1 MSSTPAPSSLTGLLV
16 GVVASALMASMGLLQ
31 YGETRIRVEAA
42 AVAGELR
49 TVAEAALAYEASTG
63 DWPPDGRRGE
73 VPEGL
78 APFLGPVEFAD
89 RRHALEWDR
98 FGISDP
104 GNGHIVGVTLRA
116 ADRRLLGSV
125 IAEMAGEYPYFV
137 AGNQVTWLLP
147 ERSRGGGHPVGGQEL
162 PGG

>member
-1 MSSTPAPSSLTGLLV
+1 LTDLLF
-16 GVVASALMASMGLLQ
+16 GIVASALMASLGLLQ

-49 TVAEAALAYEASTG
+49 TVAEAAIAYEASTG

-73 VPEGL
+73 VPDGL
-78 APFLGPVEFAD
+78 APFLGAVEFAG
-89 RRHALEWDR
+89 RRRVLEWDR
-98 FGISDP
+98 FGITDP
-104 GNGHIVGVTLRA
+104 GDDPIAGVTLRA

-125 IAEMAGEYPYFV
+125 IADMAGEYPYFV

-147 ERSRGGGHPVGGQEL
+147 GG
-162 PGG
+162 